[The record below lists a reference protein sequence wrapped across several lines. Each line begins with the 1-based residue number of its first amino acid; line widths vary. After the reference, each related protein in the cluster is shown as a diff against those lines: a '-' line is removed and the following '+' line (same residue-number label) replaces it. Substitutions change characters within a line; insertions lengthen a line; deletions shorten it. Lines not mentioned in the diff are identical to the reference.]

1 MKEIV
6 KRLMLAVAITL
17 VAFALASLG
26 HAQQADE
33 DPAPGT
39 PQQQK
44 PQAVPQSSGKQATSK
59 PAQQNSPVNKSS
71 AEANDDQTQDALAF
85 TGRIVEQ
92 HGELVLNDPVAKLN
106 YQLDD
111 PSKAKPYIGKQVKI
125 IGKLGIK
132 KNSIHIESIE
142 PVS

>member
-1 MKEIV
+1 M
-6 KRLMLAVAITL
+6 
-17 VAFALASLG
+17 
-26 HAQQADE
+26 
-33 DPAPGT
+33 
-39 PQQQK
+39 
-44 PQAVPQSSGKQATSK
+44 PQSSGKQSASS
-59 PAQQNSPVNKSS
+59 PAQQNSPANKSS

-92 HGELVLNDPVAKLN
+92 NGDLVLDDPVTKVS

-125 IGKLGIK
+125 VGKLGMK
-132 KNSIHIESIE
+132 KNTIHIDSIE